1 MQHQKHLF
9 DLSPEITYL
18 NGAYMAPQLK
28 SVTEIGV
35 QSVKRKAHPYEILPK
50 DFFNEKEIL
59 KQRFATLIDAPSYKN
74 TAIIPSVS
82 YGIANAANN
91 VPVKKGDEIIL
102 VDEQFP
108 SNVYIWQEVAK
119 KNDAIIKIIKP
130 PIKLENR
137 GKGWNENI
145 LEAITKNTAV
155 IAMPHVHW
163 ADGTLFDLKAI
174 REKTK
179 TVNAMLVIDGT
190 QSVGA
195 FPFSIKE
202 IEPDALVCGGYKW
215 LLGPY
220 AIGMAYYSDAF
231 NNGTPIE
238 HNWMNRYNSE
248 DFSGLTKYE
257 DRYQEKAARYSVG
270 ESSNFV
276 LTPMMIRAIEQ
287 LITWQPKNIQEY
299 GKSISK
305 NAVQKLRELGCF
317 IEDDAYRA
325 HHLFGIY
332 LPNHIELEEIK
343 TKLKKAQIFVSFR
356 GNAMRVSC
364 NVYNTEEDFEK
375 LILQFS

>member
-28 SVTEIGV
+28 SVTEIGLKSV
-35 QSVKRKAHPYEILPK
+35 QRKAHPNEVLPE
-50 DFFNEKEIL
+50 DFFTEKEIL
-59 KQRFATLIDAPSYKN
+59 KQRFATLIDAPNYKN

-91 VPVKKGDEIIL
+91 VPIKKGDEIIL

-108 SNVYIWQEVAK
+108 SNVYIWQEVAR
-119 KNDAIIKIIKP
+119 KNEATIKIVRP
-130 PIKLENR
+130 PVKLENR
-137 GKGWNENI
+137 GKRWNENI

-179 TVNAMLVIDGT
+179 TVDAILVIDGT

-195 FPFSIKE
+195 FPFSIQE

-220 AIGMAYYSDAF
+220 SIGLAYYSDAF

-276 LTPMMIRAIEQ
+276 LTPMMIRAVEQ
-287 LITWQPKNIQEY
+287 LVEWQPKNIQEY
-299 GKSISK
+299 GKNISRK
-305 NAVQKLRELGCF
+305 AIQKLRELGCF

-332 LPNHIELEEIK
+332 LPNHINVEEIK
-343 TKLKKAQIFVSFR
+343 AKLKEAQIFVSYR

-375 LILQFS
+375 LINCFV